1 MPRAATGE
9 AAAAPFPSPSA
20 RLLRLDRL
28 ALELRLAHDRL
39 IVPLA
44 RAAAAFV
51 GARAWSSCGAAR
63 LEDHARE
70 RFGRTSRWLRQLA
83 DLGGALERF
92 PQLARALTADDDGLP
107 LGTEAARLVARAVLG
122 AEAAGAAG
130 ADADA
135 RLAYWIA
142 RAREVPLRVLRAEV
156 RDALSS
162 DAAVRAEPDR
172 ARACGG
178 DTPPAAALGGGP
190 LAALKQ
196 GQGLPPGAGLDE
208 EARCV
213 VEIRMPAA
221 VHAAFEEVVDLHRA
235 LAGRDVSLEAAVE
248 SILAEALSDGLGRKG
263 EAGDRAKDSGS
274 PGSGHGASA
283 ERGATAER
291 AATDE
296 RAEDCA
302 GGARAAPAGNGA
314 RGAASECAAA
324 AERETLTDPH
334 TARRTDSRAGGQ
346 GIRSPGG
353 PAFANDWMFGSSALG
368 IVRRP
373 LGHDGLR
380 VAQGAQRRRAARPSR
395 SSREAGLER
404 VAGGWAHLTAASSA
418 DPKSGLDAVLQ
429 RAEASLA
436 EYHLLAASAGSGG
449 PLDLDHQIA
458 RLVALEDALMR
469 RLGEVALEFSRRG
482 AWVTLG
488 FTGIGHYAESR
499 LGLPATLLEDRVRVA
514 RRLASRPLLREA
526 YERGRLPL
534 DALLVVLRTLGR
546 GPVPDEVERAWL
558 RRALEA
564 TVKRLR
570 DEARALGRRAL
581 ELPPETRD
589 AVDRSDEAPRGKEP
603 VGHSEGADAARGGPE
618 DPAHS
623 QNEQVPRSQNEQ
635 FARSQHASPAH
646 GQVQVLPHGQDE
658 GASRGERDAS
668 RASHPGPAAALD
680 GRCAD
685 PLRLGPPLPLPDA
698 AWAESLRREPGL
710 ARRRVL
716 QAGLLALQRLDT
728 SPDVFLRLRLPEAL
742 ADDLLAAVESA
753 RRGLSDLA
761 NSVPW
766 TQDWPVTAALPS
778 LLAARTFSVR
788 ARRVPSWVGL
798 LALLEDA
805 ALTWDDPRDCSRRPG
820 DPVYRR
826 DGFRCTAPGCTARA
840 TIHDHHVVF
849 RSRGGSDSPANRVSL
864 CAAHHA
870 ALHERDTLAVAG
882 CAPLDLTWRL
892 GPPEA
897 AQRFRCERRI

>member
-9 AAAAPFPSPSA
+9 AATAPFPSPSA
-20 RLLRLDRL
+20 RSIRLDRL

-51 GARAWSSCGAAR
+51 GARAWSPCGAAR

-83 DLGGALERF
+83 DLGAALERF
-92 PQLARALTADDDGLP
+92 PLLARALTADDDGLP
-107 LGTEAARLVARAVLG
+107 LGAEAARLVARAVLR
-122 AEAAGAAG
+122 AEAAGAARM
-130 ADADA
+130 DADA
-135 RLAYWIA
+135 RLASWIA

-156 RDALSS
+156 RDALST

-172 ARACGG
+172 AQACGG
-178 DTPPAAALGGGP
+178 DAPPAAAHGSGP

-196 GQGLPPGAGLDE
+196 GQGVPPEAGLDE

-213 VEIRMPAA
+213 VEIHVPAA
-221 VHAAFEEVVDLHRA
+221 VKAAFEEVLDLHRA
-235 LAGRDVSLEAAVE
+235 LAGRDVSLEAGVE
-248 SILAEALSDGLGRKG
+248 SILAEALADGLGRKG
-263 EAGDRAKDSGS
+263 EAGDAGRDSAR
-274 PGSGHGASA
+274 PGYGHDASA
-283 ERGATAER
+283 ER
-291 AATDE
+291 AA
-296 RAEDCA
+296 DCA
-302 GGARAAPAGNGA
+302 GEARAAP
-314 RGAASECAAA
+314 E
-324 AERETLTDPH
+324 
-334 TARRTDSRAGGQ
+334 
-346 GIRSPGG
+346 G
-353 PAFANDWMFGSSALG
+353 PAVANDWRFGSSALG
-368 IVRRP
+368 ILRRR
-373 LGHDGLR
+373 LGPHGLR
-380 VAQGAQRRRAARPSR
+380 VACGAQRRRAARMSR
-395 SSREAGLER
+395 SSREARLER
-404 VAGGWAHLTAASSA
+404 VAGGWAHLVAVSNA
-418 DPKSGLDAVLQ
+418 DPRSGLDAVLQ

-436 EYHLLAASAGSGG
+436 EFHLLAASAGSGG

-469 RLGEVALEFSRRG
+469 RLGEVALELSRRG

-499 LGLPATLLEDRVRVA
+499 LGLPSTLLEDRVRVA
-514 RRLASRPLLREA
+514 RRLASLPLLREA
-526 YERGRLPL
+526 YECGRIPL

-558 RRALEA
+558 RRAREA

-570 DEARALGRRAL
+570 DEARALCRRAL
-581 ELPPETRD
+581 ELPAETRD
-589 AVDRSDEAPRGKEP
+589 AVDWSDEAPREEEP
-603 VGHSEGADAARGGPE
+603 AGPGEGADAARGGPE
-618 DPAHS
+618 GPERIRHEQCAH
-623 QNEQVPRSQNEQ
+623 
-635 FARSQHASPAH
+635 SQHASPPH
-646 GQVQVLPHGQDE
+646 GQVQVLP
-658 GASRGERDAS
+658 
-668 RASHPGPAAALD
+668 
-680 GRCAD
+680 
-685 PLRLGPPLPLPDA
+685 LPDA
-698 AWAESLRREPGL
+698 GWARSLRREPGI
-710 ARRRVL
+710 ARRLDL
-716 QAGLLALQRLDT
+716 QAAQHALQRHDT
-728 SPDVFLRLRLPEAL
+728 RPDVLLRIRLSEAL
-742 ADDLLAAVESA
+742 ADDLRAAIESA

-761 NSVPW
+761 DSVPW
-766 TQDWPVTAALPS
+766 TQDWPVTPALPS
-778 LLAARTFSVR
+778 LLAARMFSVR

-840 TIHDHHVVF
+840 AIHDHHVVF

-864 CAAHHA
+864 CATHHA

-892 GPPEA
+892 GPPQA

>member
-1 MPRAATGE
+1 M
-9 AAAAPFPSPSA
+9 
-20 RLLRLDRL
+20 LRLDRL

-92 PQLARALTADDDGLP
+92 PQLARALTTDDDGLP
-107 LGTEAARLVARAVLG
+107 LGAEAARLVARAVLG

-130 ADADA
+130 MDADA
-135 RLAYWIA
+135 WLAYWIA

-156 RDALSS
+156 RNALSAG
-162 DAAVRAEPDR
+162 AAIGAEPDR
-172 ARACGG
+172 ARAYGG
-178 DTPPAAALGGGP
+178 DTPP
-190 LAALKQ
+190 
-196 GQGLPPGAGLDE
+196 GAELDE

-221 VHAAFEEVVDLHRA
+221 VQAAFEEVLDLHRA

-248 SILAEALSDGLGRKG
+248 SILAEALADGLGPKG
-263 EAGDRAKDSGS
+263 EAGDGAKDSGS
-274 PGSGHGASA
+274 PGHGHDGS
-283 ERGATAER
+283 AER
-291 AATDE
+291 AAD
-296 RAEDCA
+296 RAGE
-302 GGARAAPAGNGA
+302 ARAAP
-314 RGAASECAAA
+314 
-324 AERETLTDPH
+324 
-334 TARRTDSRAGGQ
+334 
-346 GIRSPGG
+346 GG
-353 PAFANDWMFGSSALG
+353 PARANDGRFGSSALG

-373 LGHDGLR
+373 LGHHGLR
-380 VAQGAQRRRAARPSR
+380 VDQGAQRRRAARPSR
-395 SSREAGLER
+395 ASRASREARLER
-404 VAGGWAHLTAASSA
+404 VAGGWAHLAAASSA
-418 DPKSGLDAVLQ
+418 DPRSGLDAVLQ

-436 EYHLLAASAGSGG
+436 EFHLLAASAGSGG

-469 RLGEVALEFSRRG
+469 RLGEIALEFSRRG

-514 RRLASRPLLREA
+514 RRLASLPLLREA

-558 RRALEA
+558 RRAREA

-570 DEARALGRRAL
+570 DEARALCRRAL

-589 AVDRSDEAPRGKEP
+589 AVDWSDEAPREEEP
-603 VGHSEGADAARGGPE
+603 VGPGEGVDAARGGPE
-618 DPAHS
+618 GP
-623 QNEQVPRSQNEQ
+623 
-635 FARSQHASPAH
+635 ARSHHEPCARGQHATPPH
-646 GQVQVLPHGQDE
+646 GQVQV
-658 GASRGERDAS
+658 
-668 RASHPGPAAALD
+668 
-680 GRCAD
+680 
-685 PLRLGPPLPLPDA
+685 LPLPDA
-698 AWAESLRREPGL
+698 AWARSLRREPGL

-761 NSVPW
+761 DSVPW
-766 TQDWPVTAALPS
+766 TQDWPVTPALPS

-840 TIHDHHVVF
+840 AIHDHHVVF